1 MNTFLVAV
9 RAATVL
15 NCCLLCMAEP
25 GFAQEPQG
33 PFRKILKERFL
44 KKQQDLPA
52 PATDSDINARISK
65 PGDYNFS
72 FEYGGVSRM
81 YRIHVPPSYRVTNP
95 TPLLVSFHGGGAS
108 MEYQATD
115 KNYGQI
121 SKSDK
126 EGFVLVFPNGYS
138 KFRSG
143 KFATWNAGTC
153 CGPARDEKVDD
164 VGFVKQVIE
173 NVSGQLNID
182 RNRIFATGMSNG
194 GMFAYR
200 LACEM
205 SDTLKAIASVAGP
218 DGTMSCTPKK
228 PVSIL
233 HIHARNDDHAQ
244 FEGGSGKKSMPG
256 SLVTQFT
263 SVSQTIS
270 NWVKRNEC
278 NTAPKRVLDKPGAYC
293 DEYAQCKGNVEVE
306 LCVTASGG
314 HSWPGA
320 EKSRGDEPPSTAIS
334 ANDVMWEFFKS
345 R

>member
-1 MNTFLVAV
+1 MNAFFVTA
-9 RAATVL
+9 RAAAVL
-15 NCCLLCMAEP
+15 TCSLLGLATS
-25 GFAQEPQG
+25 GFAQERQG
-33 PFRKILKERFL
+33 PLRELLKERFL

-52 PATDSDINARISK
+52 PVTDSDTKARISG
-65 PGDYNFS
+65 PGDYSFS
-72 FEYGGVSRM
+72 FEYGGLSRM
-81 YRIHVPPSYRVTNP
+81 YRIHVPPSYRAANP

-121 SKSDK
+121 SKSDR
-126 EGFVLVFPNGYS
+126 EGFVVVFPNGYS
-138 KFRSG
+138 KLRSG

-153 CGPARDEKVDD
+153 CGGARDGKIDD
-164 VGFVKQVIE
+164 VGFVRQVIE
-173 NVSGQLNID
+173 NVSAQLDID
-182 RNRIFATGMSNG
+182 RNKIFATGMSNG
-194 GMFAYR
+194 GMFTYR

-205 SDTLKAIASVAGP
+205 SDVFKAIASVAGP
-218 DGTMSCTPKK
+218 DGTTNCTPKK
-228 PVSIL
+228 PVSVL
-233 HIHARNDDHAQ
+233 HIHARDDDHAQ

-256 SLVTQFT
+256 SVVTQFT
-263 SVSQTIS
+263 SVPQTIS

-278 NTAPKRVLDKPGAYC
+278 NAAPKRVLDKPGAYC
-293 DEYAQCKGNVEVE
+293 DVYAQCNGNVEVE
-306 LCVTASGG
+306 LCVTATGG